1 MIFSSDFGFVLCRHS
16 VLIYRAVNKIVCAVH
31 AKAHEEPK
39 EEEPFGRWGNGR
51 FPAAIVAVI
60 ISKYLVRP
68 KDVVDAQDNHGEIVY
83 EQAGQVTE
91 AKTQVFALYGFYLV
105 LHGWR
110 DIGIL
115 TDLDRKRTD
124 KGTRV

>member
-1 MIFSSDFGFVLCRHS
+1 MQWLKMICSSDFGFVLCRHS

-60 ISKYLVRP
+60 ISKYLVSP
-68 KDVVDAQDNHGEIVY
+68 KDVVDAQDNHGEIVF

-91 AKTQVFALYGFYLV
+91 AKPQAIVIDG
-105 LHGWR
+105 
-110 DIGIL
+110 
-115 TDLDRKRTD
+115 LDRKS
-124 KGTRV
+124 TRLNSSH